1 MTPQEKKEKQRE
13 YMREYNSRPENKEKK
28 KEYESRPENKEK
40 KKEYNSRPERKEKKR
55 EYKKEYDSRPEI
67 KEKRREYLKEYESR
81 PENKEKKRARHLKR
95 HYGISVEEYER
106 MLCEAAG
113 RCAVCGE
120 ELLAP
125 HVDHNHKTGKIRGL
139 LCPQCNIGLGMFN
152 DSAEILAKAASYLR
166 SN

>member
-1 MTPQEKKEKQRE
+1 MTPQEKKEYMKEYYSRPEIKEKQRE
-13 YMREYNSRPENKEKK
+13 YM
-28 KEYESRPENKEK
+28 
-40 KKEYNSRPERKEKKR
+40 KEYNSRPEIKEKKKEYASRPERKEKQ
-55 EYKKEYDSRPEI
+55 
-67 KEKRREYLKEYESR
+67 
-81 PENKEKKRARHLKR
+81 RARRLKR

-120 ELLAP
+120 ELLDP